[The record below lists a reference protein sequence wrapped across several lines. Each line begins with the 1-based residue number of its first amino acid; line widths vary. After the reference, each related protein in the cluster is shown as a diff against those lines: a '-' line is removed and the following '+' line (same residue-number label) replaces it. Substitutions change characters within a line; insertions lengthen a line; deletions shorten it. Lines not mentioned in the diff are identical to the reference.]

1 MDIVTPQLTRLGNV
15 MRHSDYVKFFSKG
28 YCPSGQAPGLNR
40 RLESVIGDGCE
51 VAPCGESIAA
61 GGTTYGGRLRESSRI
76 LYPGSSLAQ
85 EIEVGVTAGPVR
97 RRWLENWRY
106 QAQTSSASLAGIRG
120 GWQSCESSATSET
133 SNTSDSCSCLHPTSF
148 SLHREKKMGAAEN
161 KQLLQQIFEELSK
174 GNSEPFVAS
183 MADDFR
189 WTVTGTT
196 KWSRTYEG
204 KQSVLAELFGPLRAR
219 IDGRIRTTADRLIA
233 EGDYVV
239 VEARGSN
246 TTKSGVPYNNNYCFV
261 FRLSENQLREVTE
274 YFDTELVTAAL
285 GRAEV

>member
-1 MDIVTPQLTRLGNV
+1 
-15 MRHSDYVKFFSKG
+15 
-28 YCPSGQAPGLNR
+28 
-40 RLESVIGDGCE
+40 
-51 VAPCGESIAA
+51 
-61 GGTTYGGRLRESSRI
+61 
-76 LYPGSSLAQ
+76 
-85 EIEVGVTAGPVR
+85 
-97 RRWLENWRY
+97 
-106 QAQTSSASLAGIRG
+106 
-120 GWQSCESSATSET
+120 
-133 SNTSDSCSCLHPTSF
+133 
-148 SLHREKKMGAAEN
+148 MGATEN
-161 KQLLQQIFEELSK
+161 KRLMERIFAELSK

-204 KQSVLAELFGPLRAR
+204 KQSVLVELFGPLRAR
-219 IDGRIRTTADRLIA
+219 INGRIRTTAHRLIA

-261 FRLSENQLREVTE
+261 FRLSDNQLKEVTE

-285 GRAEV
+285 GQAEA